1 MKKKQGCNTIDDC
14 IKNFNENKGHPLK
27 IILGFYKGEGWT
39 LVKSTLCMILMQ
51 MPVWVIPIIISNVIN
66 IATNPGEHAL
76 SELFLNAL
84 IALIVVSQNSFST
97 YGVAMFYDRLVRKI
111 EYMLRSSLIE
121 KLQQLSMS
129 FHKNTNSGKLQ
140 SKIMRDCENIELL
153 LADGYRSFLMIFLS
167 ITIAIAVTAKNSPI
181 VILFFV
187 AVVPLEVLLLRLL
200 RGVVRRRNAK
210 FRKEIEVTQSG
221 VSEMIELIPVT
232 RAHGLQQREVH
243 KMNSRLGSVM
253 TAGYQLDK
261 TNSLFG
267 ASTWVLS
274 ELSRLSCLFFT
285 GYLAYKGKI
294 SVGEV
299 VLYQTYF
306 SQIVGNISNL
316 MGMYP
321 RLTKGV
327 ESVRSISEV
336 LHEER
341 VEVDNSII
349 PLPDM
354 KGKIEFCNVCYQY
367 PDSDKRVL
375 DDFSLLVPAG
385 QSVAFVGASGAGK
398 TTLLDLLIGFDR
410 PQDGQILIDRVNM
423 INLNM
428 TEYRN
433 QIAVVPQNTVLFAG
447 TIRDNITYG
456 VDNVSDEEVYSV
468 LKSVGLDD
476 LVDTLPDGIY
486 THLGEHGGKLSGG
499 QRQRISIA
507 RALLRKPKMIIFD
520 EATSALDS
528 ASEKKVQA
536 AVDTMMKQCTTFIVA
551 HRLSTI
557 RNVDRIVVLAQ
568 GRVVEEGTYDELME
582 KQGAFYQL
590 KKLQE

>member
-1 MKKKQGCNTIDDC
+1 MKKKRCNTIEDC
-14 IKNFNENKGHPLK
+14 IKNFHENKGHPFK

-39 LVKSTLCMILMQ
+39 MVKSTLCIILMQ
-51 MPVWVIPIIISNVIN
+51 LPVWVIPIVTSNVIN
-66 IATNPGEHAL
+66 IATNPTEHAL
-76 SELFLNAL
+76 RELFINAL
-84 IALIVVSQNSFST
+84 VAAIVVLQNAFST
-97 YGVAMFYDRLVRKI
+97 YGIAMVYDRLVRKI
-111 EYMLRSSLIE
+111 EYFLRSSLIQ

-129 FHKNTNSGKLQ
+129 FHKNVNSGKLQ
-140 SKIMRDCENIELL
+140 SKIMRDCENVEVL
-153 LADGYRSFLMIFLS
+153 LAEGYRSFLIIFMS
-167 ITIAIAVTAKNSPI
+167 IAVAISVTACNSPV

-187 AVVPLEVLLLRLL
+187 AVVPLEVLLLRAL

-232 RAHGLQQREVH
+232 RAHGLQQREVN

-261 TNSLFG
+261 TISFFG

-274 ELSRLSCLFFT
+274 EISRLSCLFFT

-306 SQIVGNISNL
+306 SQIVNSVSGLLN
-316 MGMYP
+316 MYP
-321 RLTKGV
+321 RMTKGL
-327 ESVRSISEV
+327 ESIQSISEV
-336 LHEER
+336 LYEER
-341 VEVDNSII
+341 VETDNSII

-354 KGKIEFCNVCYQY
+354 KGKVEFCDICYRY
-367 PDSDKRVL
+367 PDSDSWVL
-375 DDFSLLVPAG
+375 ENFSLTVQAG
-385 QSVAFVGASGAGK
+385 ESVAFVGASGAGK

-410 PQDGQILIDRVNM
+410 PNEGQILIDRVNM
-423 INLNM
+423 LNLDM
-428 TEYRN
+428 TEYRS
-433 QIAVVPQNTVLFAG
+433 QIAVVPQNTILFAG

-456 VDNVSDEEVYSV
+456 LDDVSDEEVLAV
-468 LKSVGLDD
+468 IKSVGLDD
-476 LVDTLPDGIY
+476 LLETLPNGIY

-499 QRQRISIA
+499 QRQRIAIA
-507 RALLRKPKMIIFD
+507 RALLRKPKIIIFD

-536 AVDTMMKQCTTFIVA
+536 AVDTMMKQCTTFMVA

-557 RNVDRIVVLAQ
+557 RNVDRIVVLSHGA
-568 GRVVEEGTYDELME
+568 VIEEGSYDELMAKE
-582 KQGAFYQL
+582 GAFYRL
-590 KKLQE
+590 KRMQE